1 MRHQARDCPYSRRLL
16 AVRVLPLIAARSSRP
31 STSRV
36 LRETNSENVPTTT
49 NKSEA
54 DVLPRHK
61 TVDEVTKVAEARLK
75 DLRQDKYMLLNERE
89 DLKTEIRTHD

>member
-1 MRHQARDCPYSRRLL
+1 M
-16 AVRVLPLIAARSSRP
+16 
-31 STSRV
+31 
-36 LRETNSENVPTTT
+36 
-49 NKSEA
+49 
-54 DVLPRHK
+54 LPRHK